1 MAIKFNQTK
10 GGAVKEK
17 VDQYIYKNGDNVVRL
32 VGDLLPRYVYWIKG
46 ENNKDIPME
55 CLAFDRQ
62 LEKFTNR
69 EKDWVRDAYPDLK
82 CNWAYA
88 CQVIDPSDNK
98 VKVINLK
105 KKLLEQILVAAEDLG
120 DPSDPDEGWDIYFKR
135 VKTGAQAYNVEY
147 QLQALKCKKR
157 ALTDSERALI
167 ENLKSMDD
175 VLPRPTPDAQKE
187 LLERIR
193 RGGSGESASD
203 EIPEEV
209 ESELDL

>member
-17 VDQYIYKNGDNVVRL
+17 VDQYIYKNGDNVVRI

-55 CLAFDRQ
+55 CLSFDRQ
-62 LEKFTNR
+62 TEKFLNK
-69 EKDWVRDAYPDLK
+69 EKDWVRDFYPDLK
-82 CNWAYA
+82 CGWAYA
-88 CQVIDPSDNK
+88 CQVIDPNDNK
-98 VKVINLK
+98 IKVMNLK

-120 DPSDPDEGWDIYFKR
+120 DPSDPEAGWDVYFKR

-157 ALTDSERALI
+157 ALTSAELSLI
-167 ENLKSMDD
+167 ENLKSMDE

-187 LLERIR
+187 LLERVR
-193 RGGSGESASD
+193 RGASENSTEE